1 MVAVPPNQ
9 EELMDPK
16 KLAAVEDTGDRDR
29 FTAEFLAAAD
39 VFGSERPDEGR
50 RLLLEGRE
58 SCAPPM
64 PAPPAAAIGSS
75 WKRWGGA
82 LQMDMMLGWSAV
94 VLFVVEGGGL

>member
-1 MVAVPPNQ
+1 MAVPPNQ

-16 KLAAVEDTGDRDR
+16 KLAAVEDTGERDR

-39 VFGSERPDEGR
+39 VFGSEKADEGR
-50 RLLLEGRE
+50 RLLLLEGRE
-58 SCAPPM
+58 SCAPM

-75 WKRWGGA
+75 WNRWGGA

-94 VLFVVEGGGL
+94 VLLFVEGGGL